1 MSDPATPAP
10 GVPPMSRRDL
20 EARIVAKAWR
30 DPAFKLQLLAN
41 PRATMQA
48 ELSLI
53 DPSIALPTALQIHVH
68 EETPNLYHLVLPRNP
83 RDISLG
89 EVLGENLDAVAPQTV
104 AVVTMTN
111 ITTTTNAVQVVVA
124 YPMVNLVGNAT
135 IVTTVVSN
143 VVA

>member
-30 DPAFKLQLLAN
+30 DPAFKQQLLAN

-53 DPSIALPTALQIHVH
+53 DSSIFLPTALQIHVH

-83 RDISLG
+83 HDISLG